1 MSPLSLLFSRLNK
14 LYYFKFPLVGSYRF
28 SVINLVCLDDLSWP
42 LLGLSISF
50 REVLELDEVLH
61 VRPYSC
67 AE

>member
-1 MSPLSLLFSRLNK
+1 M
-14 LYYFKFPLVGSYRF
+14 
-28 SVINLVCLDDLSWP
+28 INLVCLDDLSWP